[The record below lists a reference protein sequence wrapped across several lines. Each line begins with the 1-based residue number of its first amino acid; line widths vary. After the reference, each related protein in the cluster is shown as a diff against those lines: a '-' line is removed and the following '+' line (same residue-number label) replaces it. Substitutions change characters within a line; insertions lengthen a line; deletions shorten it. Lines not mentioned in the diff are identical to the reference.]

1 MASHHTNQ
9 SRSIRSYATLKR
21 TVDIA
26 AALFLLIVLSP
37 LLLFC
42 AIGVRLSS
50 PGPIIFRQK
59 RVGYH
64 NQTFDMYKFR
74 SMYLNIEQA
83 TRWSTDYDERK
94 TPFGALLRK
103 LSLDEL
109 PQLVNVLKGDMS
121 LVGPRPEIPFFVD
134 QFQKNVPSYL
144 DRHQIRPGITGWAQI
159 HGFRGD
165 TSVEDRTRYDL
176 YYLENQSFLLDLK
189 ILLITILGGKFI
201 NSEQL

>member
-1 MASHHTNQ
+1 M
-9 SRSIRSYATLKR
+9 KR